1 MNKRII
7 IIILVLVLIIVIGG
21 YFYMK
26 KEKVE
31 ITNIKYFEYYHS
43 AGMMMNSDERLIL
56 EKKDNSYQI
65 TIKKVNEPPESAIT
79 KKVTNSF
86 AEILESILKKYNV
99 EKWDGFNKSDPN
111 VLDGSSFSITIN
123 MMDGNHISAH
133 GYMMYPKDYG
143 KVVKEIEELF
153 EETNNNQ
160 S

>member
-7 IIILVLVLIIVIGG
+7 IIILVLLIIIVIGG
-21 YFYMK
+21 YLCMK

-43 AGMMMNSDERLIL
+43 AGMMMNSDKRYIL
-56 EKKDNSYQI
+56 EKVKDSYKI
-65 TIKKVNEPPESAIT
+65 TVKKVNEPPESAIT
-79 KKVTNSF
+79 KKVTKNF
-86 AEILESILKKYNV
+86 ANDLESILKKYNV

-143 KVVKEIEELF
+143 KVVKEIKELF
-153 EETNNNQ
+153 EEANNK
-160 S
+160 

>member
-7 IIILVLVLIIVIGG
+7 IIILVLIIIVIGG
-21 YFYMK
+21 YLYMK

-43 AGMMMNSDERLIL
+43 AGMMMNSDERYIL
-56 EKKDNSYQI
+56 EKVKDSYKI
-65 TIKKVNEPPESAIT
+65 TVKKVNEPPESAIT
-79 KKVTNSF
+79 KKVSIDF
-86 AEILESILKKYNV
+86 VQELENILKKYNV

-123 MMDGNHISAH
+123 MTDGNHINAH

-153 EETNNNQ
+153 EGE
-160 S
+160 